1 MSKGSLQAFLG
12 SECGPSPRP
21 ACGHALLARGTD
33 ACLLRATGQQW
44 ARGPWSGPGLALW
57 RDSQRGVP
65 GWVEGGRLRPRVWH
79 QPLNGVCM
87 DPAQPPVS
95 PAPTGPSVLPSLPR
109 SSLPRAVP
117 GAAVPAA
124 ALVGGT
130 VLAPS
135 HRWGAGGTEGCH
147 REDAGPLTAGPAP
160 ARRPRGP
167 GPEPARPAG
176 LRLPGGRGHELPG
189 GAACRAPGPGR
200 SEHARGRHPGLQGG
214 RLRPGPAAQGRRGL
228 RPPALPRAASR
239 WEGRAPLSP
248 PRHCCPSPG

>member
-1 MSKGSLQAFLG
+1 MRPLATA
-12 SECGPSPRP
+12 CVRPRP
-21 ACGHALLARGTD
+21 AGPGHRRLLAAGDWPTVGSGS
-33 ACLLRATGQQW
+33 LVW
-44 ARGPWSGPGLALW
+44 ARPGLVEGQSAWGSRLGGGREAAAPCVAPAPERGLHGPGSA
-57 RDSQRGVP
+57 
-65 GWVEGGRLRPRVWH
+65 PRVPRPHW
-79 QPLNGVCM
+79 PFR
-87 DPAQPPVS
+87 A
-95 PAPTGPSVLPSLPR
+95 PSLPR

-189 GAACRAPGPGR
+189 GAACRALGPGR
-200 SEHARGRHPGLQGG
+200 SERARGRHPGLQGG

-248 PRHCCPSPG
+248 PRHCRPSPG